1 MMRYDYGAF
10 CYHYWHVWKDSSG
23 LTCSQGSMWM
33 KIYGSTEPSMVF
45 TLFRSAWLELRGTDF
60 YIDFRLGAALNLK
73 PDS

>member
-1 MMRYDYGAF
+1 
-10 CYHYWHVWKDSSG
+10 
-23 LTCSQGSMWM
+23 MWM